1 MQVTTIVG
9 AQAAYA
15 CIKTS
20 DVSLDVRRPARHIT
34 TLSSEPHMVA
44 EPLNYLRQA
53 QEDLARKWFP
63 FARAHHP
70 LDAQACEAVLA
81 CAQRAPKFVLP
92 KGGRLLND
100 ALRGLPQQPRLP
112 FGTVVLEYQS
122 DPDGQGIV
130 EQVYERKPV
139 SCPRRIVIAW
149 EDTSNLSICV
159 QAIFYMVTDTGG
171 TWAFTPYFAE
181 IACEEDG
188 SSLASPTYNG
198 APVLPDLSGTNSATK
213 HLGLRFHPTGTLAE
227 ETAPDWR
234 GNAYLD
240 LLDEINAVL
249 ELIEAL
255 SCSNVRHEPLPVRK
269 LNKAA
274 AKRGALPF
282 DEYRVLVVSA
292 PGKDGTDQGRSV
304 GAMAHRSPR
313 EHLRRGHI
321 RTYQT
326 GRKIWVNSTLVNAG
340 VGGRISTVRDLRRAT

>member
-1 MQVTTIVG
+1 
-9 AQAAYA
+9 
-15 CIKTS
+15 
-20 DVSLDVRRPARHIT
+20 
-34 TLSSEPHMVA
+34 MVA

-63 FARAHHP
+63 FARAHHT

-81 CAQRAPKFVLP
+81 SAQRAPKFVLP

-100 ALRGLPQQPRLP
+100 ALRGLPRQPRLP

-139 SCPRRIVIAW
+139 SCPRRIVVAW
-149 EDTSNLSICV
+149 QDPNSLSLFV
-159 QAIFYMVTDTGG
+159 QAIFYMVTDSGG

-188 SSLASPTYNG
+188 SSLESPTYNG
-198 APVLPDLSGTNSATK
+198 AQVLPDLLGSNSATK
-213 HLGLRFHPTGTLAE
+213 HLGLKFHPTGTLAE
-227 ETAPDWR
+227 ASAPDWR

-282 DEYRVLVVSA
+282 DEYRVLVVNA
-292 PGKDGTDQGRSV
+292 LGKEATDHHHPA
-304 GAMAHRSPR
+304 GAATHRSPR

-321 RTYQT
+321 RIYQS
-326 GRKIWVNSTLVNAG
+326 GRRIWVNSTLVNAG
-340 VGGRISTVRDLRRAT
+340 VGGKISTVRDLRRAA